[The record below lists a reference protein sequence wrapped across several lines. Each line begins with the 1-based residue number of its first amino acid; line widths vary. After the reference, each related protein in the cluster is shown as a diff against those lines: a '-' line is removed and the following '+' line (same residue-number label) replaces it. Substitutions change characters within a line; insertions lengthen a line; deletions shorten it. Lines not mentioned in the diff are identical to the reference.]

1 MFDQLKKYKNN
12 GHFFFKKGDH
22 LSKVSAAVPELPE
35 VYYILRL
42 AKGKVDL
49 VYIGMSGSMLQNG
62 QFKSQL
68 LKKLLNNIQGGVKRQ
83 LFFENKIA
91 LEEIDALDI
100 YWYVTFDKNNQDLP
114 AYVEGQLMQD
124 YFRVHGTL
132 PVWNKD
138 F

>member
-12 GHFFFKKGDH
+12 GHFFFEKGDQ
-22 LSKVSAAVPELPE
+22 LSKVSAAVPELPG

-42 AKGKVDL
+42 AKGKIDL
-49 VYIGMSGSMLQNG
+49 VYIGMSGSILQNG

-68 LKKLLNNIQGGVKRQ
+68 LKKRLNNIQGSVKRQ
-83 LFFENKIA
+83 LFFENKIDM
-91 LEEIDALDI
+91 EEIDALDI
-100 YWYVTFDKNNQDLP
+100 YWYVTFDKNHQDLP
-114 AYVEGQLMQD
+114 AYVVGQLMQD

-132 PVWNKD
+132 PDWNKD